1 MRSGA
6 ALAFGGLLLLAPALG
21 GCGFTP
27 LYATG
32 GVSPDMSAIRVVTPA
47 GRTGH
52 LLSEDLQDDLA
63 TARGQEPRYQL
74 DLAIDEKR
82 YARGLTFE
90 QVATW
95 YELSIRVSYSL
106 RDIASG
112 KSLTAGVVP
121 VSVSYNA
128 ANDPYAGVVSQQ
140 NGQQR
145 AASDAAQR
153 IRIALASYF
162 AGAPIKTPGTNAG
175 S

>member
-1 MRSGA
+1 MGA
-6 ALAFGGLLLLAPALG
+6 GVRLALALAVAAPALG
-21 GCGFTP
+21 ACGFTP
-27 LYATG
+27 LYAVNGLTSG
-32 GVSPDMSAIRVVTPA
+32 LSGIEVITPE

-52 LLSEDLQDDLA
+52 LLAEDLRDDLA
-63 TARGQEPRYQL
+63 TSRGKEPTYR
-74 DLAIDEKR
+74 LALAVDEKR

-95 YELSIRVSYSL
+95 YELSLRVSYSL
-106 RDIASG
+106 IEVSSG
-112 KSLTAGVVP
+112 RTLTSGVMP

-162 AGAPIKTPGTNAG
+162 AGAPIKTPGTSAG

>member
-1 MRSGA
+1 MRPWLMLA
-6 ALAFGGLLLLAPALG
+6 AGFALLAPALG

-32 GVSPDMSAIRVVTPA
+32 GVSPSLSAIAVITPS

-63 TARGQEPRYQL
+63 TARGKQPLYQL
-74 DLAIDEKR
+74 DLALDEKR
-82 YARGLTFE
+82 YARGLSFE

-95 YELSIRVSYSL
+95 YELSLRVSYSL
-106 RDIASG
+106 VDLSSG
-112 KSLTAGVVP
+112 KTLTSGVMP

-128 ANDPYAGVVSQQ
+128 AGDPYAGVVAQQ

-162 AGAPIKTPGTNAG
+162 AGAPVKTPGTSAG

>member
-1 MRSGA
+1 M
-6 ALAFGGLLLLAPALG
+6 
-21 GCGFTP
+21 
-27 LYATG
+27 
-32 GVSPDMSAIRVVTPA
+32 
-47 GRTGH
+47 
-52 LLSEDLQDDLA
+52 
-63 TARGQEPRYQL
+63 
-74 DLAIDEKR
+74 
-82 YARGLTFE
+82 
-90 QVATW
+90 ATW

>member
-1 MRSGA
+1 MRAWARIAVGA
-6 ALAFGGLLLLAPALG
+6 ALLLAPALG

-32 GVSPDMSAIRVVTPA
+32 GVSPTLSSVEVITPE

-52 LLSEDLQDDLA
+52 LLSEDLQDVLA
-63 TARGQEPRYQL
+63 TARGRPPAYRLE
-74 DLAIDEKR
+74 LALDEKR

-95 YELSIRVSYSL
+95 YELSLRVSYSL
-106 RDIASG
+106 VEISSG
-112 KSLTAGVVP
+112 KTLTSGVMP

-128 ANDPYAGVVSQQ
+128 AGDPYAGVVAQQ

-153 IRIALASYF
+153 IRIALAAYF
-162 AGAPIKTPGTNAG
+162 AGASIRTPGTSAG

>member
-1 MRSGA
+1 MRA
-6 ALAFGGLLLLAPALG
+6 VVKLALALALLAPAVG

-32 GVSPDMSAIRVVTPA
+32 GVSPALSAIEVITPE

-52 LLSEDLQDDLA
+52 LLSEDLQDDFA
-63 TARGQEPRYQL
+63 TARGKPPVYRLE
-74 DLAIDEKR
+74 LAIDEKR
-82 YARGLTFE
+82 YARGLSFE

-95 YELSIRVSYSL
+95 YELSLRVSYSL
-106 RDIASG
+106 VELSSG
-112 KSLTAGVVP
+112 KTLTSGVMP

-128 ANDPYAGVVSQQ
+128 AGDPYAGVVSQQ

-153 IRIALASYF
+153 LRIALASFF
-162 AGAPIKTPGTNAG
+162 AGAPIQSPGTSAG

>member
-1 MRSGA
+1 MR
-6 ALAFGGLLLLAPALG
+6 ALAKIAVGFALLAPALG

-27 LYATG
+27 LYGAG
-32 GVSPDMSAIRVVTPA
+32 GVSPALSAIEVITPE

-52 LLSEDLQDDLA
+52 LLSEDLQDDFA
-63 TARGQEPRYQL
+63 TARGKPPAYRLE
-74 DLAIDEKR
+74 LAVDEKR

-95 YELSIRVSYSL
+95 YELSLRVSYSL
-106 RDIASG
+106 IEISSG
-112 KSLTAGVVP
+112 KTLTTGVMP

-128 ANDPYAGVVSQQ
+128 AGDPYAGVVAQQ

-153 IRIALASYF
+153 LRIALASYF
-162 AGAPIKTPGTNAG
+162 AGAPIQSPGTSAG